1 MAKVII
7 AQTKEQRDDAFYI
20 RKKVFVEEQNVPLHI
35 ELDEFDLESTHFV
48 LYEKGE
54 PIGAGRIRLIDE
66 TTGKIERIS
75 ILPQYRGR
83 NFGKLIMEE
92 VEKEARSHR
101 LQKLKLNAQIHAIP
115 FYEKLGYVV
124 TSPEFLDA
132 DIVHRAMEK
141 NLTD

>member
-20 RKKVFVEEQNVPLHI
+20 PKKVFVEEQSVPLHM

-48 LYEKGE
+48 LYEEGE

-101 LQKLKLNAQIHAIP
+101 LQKLKLNSA
-115 FYEKLGYVV
+115 E
-124 TSPEFLDA
+124 LDLVENVSSTCQH
-132 DIVHRAMEK
+132 ILRK
-141 NLTD
+141 IRLCLYFS